1 MYSYILLVSDHDEV
15 AMYPTVNKQ
24 LITNKPTVKLVI
36 QELLSSEVSKLHHL
50 LVNG

>member
-24 LITNKPTVKLVI
+24 LITNKPTVKLKLFKNYFH
-36 QELLSSEVSKLHHL
+36 EKYLSCITF
-50 LVNG
+50 